1 MANEIRFQPPA
12 STLVRGQTIT
22 VPIVL
27 ALERRLK
34 VRGIHAKFLGAEET
48 KAVYTTTRTD
58 SKGRVTTQTHTAVQ
72 QVEIV
77 SQRHLLAGN
86 EQKGFFESQ
95 KPINCRR
102 IRVQLVGVESSEAHG
117 HKDTHIHLGTPHDLD
132 SPGTVTG
139 SYTKEFS
146 LPAEVAA
153 PLTASG
159 KLFSIAWFVQIE
171 LDVPWA
177 KDPKIRV
184 PVTLLPTA

>member
-1 MANEIRFQPPA
+1 MAPYETAAVRTQYPDDAGRGLFDSLVSPDARLEMALVADKYQPHE
-12 STLVRGQTIT
+12 LIEGIFTI
-22 VPIVL
+22 
-27 ALERRLK
+27 
-34 VRGIHAKFLGAEET
+34 
-48 KAVYTTTRTD
+48 
-58 SKGRVTTQTHTAVQ
+58 
-72 QVEIV
+72 
-77 SQRHLLAGN
+77 
-86 EQKGFFESQ
+86 ESQ

-102 IRVQLVGVESSEAHG
+102 IRVQLLGVESSEAHG
-117 HKDTHIHLGTPHDLD
+117 HKDTHVHLGTPHDLD